1 MADIHNTADYK
12 SIRRYYGLN
21 MNYKLI
27 ALDLDDTLLAKD
39 LTISAKNIE
48 AMRLASSL
56 GVQVVFCSG
65 RAAVS
70 VLKFTQGLDFI
81 HHIIS
86 YNGAMATD
94 IRSGEKLIEYRVDT
108 ETAARLIDIGR
119 QYGVPP
125 QIYTD
130 DGMLVER
137 YNLRARFYEHNAL
150 YRAVVVKDLKEHIA
164 NGSIKVLYNARSGL
178 LKPVETLTAGI
189 YGEKLDIFYSKPYFL
204 ELVNI
209 ASNKGKT
216 LCALGERL
224 GIPPQ
229 EIIAMGDSF
238 NDLSMITLA
247 GLGVAMANGHPD
259 VQRRADY
266 VSQNDNNHSAVAEV
280 IEKFILER

>member
-1 MADIHNTADYK
+1 
-12 SIRRYYGLN
+12 

-27 ALDLDDTLLAKD
+27 ALDLDDTLLARD

-65 RAAVS
+65 RAAIS

-81 HHIIS
+81 RHIIS

-94 IRSGEKLIEYRVDT
+94 IRSGEKLIEYRVDA

-137 YNLRARFYEHNAL
+137 YNLRARFYERNAL
-150 YRAVVVKDLKEHIA
+150 YRAVVVADLKEHIT

-178 LKPVETLTAGI
+178 LKPIEALTMGI

-238 NDLSMITLA
+238 NDLSMITLS

-259 VQRRADY
+259 VRRQANY
-266 VSQNDNNHSAVAEV
+266 VTQNDNNHSAVAEV